1 MALPGALLGQA
12 VLAVWNNVDP
22 AHEREFNDWYLRQ
35 HVPER
40 VGAPGFL
47 RGRRYRAAEGSPRY
61 FAFYETR
68 DETVLRAPDYT
79 RLLDHPTEWTQRIM
93 PSFRDTQRSIMLPT
107 GSMGQGIGGAATAV
121 HFNPAPGQE
130 AALRAR
136 ITTELQP
143 KLMAMPEIVAA
154 HLWEPAA
161 NAVASA
167 NAEISLRG
175 SPDKP
180 VHWVIVVESTEPDAL
195 IPTRATIRA
204 ANLIDA
210 DALTFYPRYSL
221 LFSLSS

>member
-1 MALPGALLGQA
+1 M
-12 VLAVWNNVDP
+12 
-22 AHEREFNDWYLRQ
+22 
-35 HVPER
+35 
-40 VGAPGFL
+40 
-47 RGRRYRAAEGSPRY
+47 
-61 FAFYETR
+61 
-68 DETVLRAPDYT
+68 LRAPDYT

-161 NAVASA
+161 NA
-167 NAEISLRG
+167 AEPTALRPPG
-175 SPDKP
+175 LLHPDHS
-180 VHWVIVVESTEPDAL
+180 V
-195 IPTRATIRA
+195 
-204 ANLIDA
+204 
-210 DALTFYPRYSL
+210 
-221 LFSLSS
+221 LSRDDPF